1 MVAKACSDEE
11 FIELFKKTGSPQ
23 KVAEHLGVTVRN
35 IYQRRN
41 RLEKKYGISLLSFN
55 AKQFSM
61 TNIVHEQKAYVE
73 LSDGII
79 VVFSDAHYW
88 PGPATVAHKALLE
101 VLKNLPVDVVVA
113 NGDVFDGARVS
124 RHDALYKHDTPSPK
138 EEVEACQERMG
149 EIEKACKNAK
159 KIWTYGNHDTRLWRY
174 IRTNAPEVSG
184 MPNTDLYDFFP
195 GWHTCYAIDV
205 NGNTLIKHRWHNGI
219 HATYNNVLRA
229 LGANVITGHLHRLQ
243 TTAIAGYGHE
253 RFYGCDTGTL
263 AEPDGPQFAYL
274 EHNPVMWASGFA
286 VLTFRNGKLLPPEL
300 CEVVDGEA
308 FFRSCKIA

>member
-1 MVAKACSDEE
+1 MTVPVCTDEE
-11 FIELFKKTGSPQ
+11 FIEAFKELGSPQ
-23 KVAEHLGVTVRN
+23 AVAERIGVGVRN
-35 IYQRRN
+35 VYARRTS
-41 RLEKKYGISLLSFN
+41 LEKKYGIDLLSFN
-55 AKQFSM
+55 SKNVSM
-61 TNIVHEQKAYVE
+61 TNVVHEQKAYVE

-124 RHDALYKHDTPSPK
+124 RHDALYRQETPSPK
-138 EEVEACQERMG
+138 EEVEACQLRMG
-149 EIEKACKNAK
+149 EIEDAAKNAK

-219 HATYNNVLRA
+219 HATFNNALKA
-229 LGANVITGHLHRLQ
+229 LGAHVVTGHLHRLQ
-243 TTAIAGYGHE
+243 VTAVAGYGHQ
-253 RFYGCDTGTL
+253 RFYGIDTGTL
-263 AEPDGPQFAYL
+263 ADVDGPQFAYL

-286 VLTFRNGKLLPPEL
+286 VLTYRNGILLPPEL
-300 CEVVDGEA
+300 VEVVNGEA